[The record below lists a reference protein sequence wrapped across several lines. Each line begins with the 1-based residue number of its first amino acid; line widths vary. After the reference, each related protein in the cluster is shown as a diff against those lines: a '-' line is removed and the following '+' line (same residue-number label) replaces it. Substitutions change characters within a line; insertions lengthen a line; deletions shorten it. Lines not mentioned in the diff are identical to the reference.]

1 MAFSPWCCKES
12 DTRQSVKQSFHL
24 IFRIIFITFQISPLR
39 CAIGTK
45 NSVSV
50 NPNLLLLCFTCGFNY
65 LLFYEALSLCLKF
78 RFLQIVFCIF
88 VYSQLPGSQPL
99 SETQMYL
106 RIQIFFFKRKI
117 ICHSP
122 ILPLPSSLSLLV
134 TTSLFSIFMSLLLF
148 CYIHQFVVF
157 FLDSTYT

>member
-1 MAFSPWCCKES
+1 MQVQSLGQEDPLDNGMATHSSILAQRIPWREEPWLSVHGVAES

-24 IFRIIFITFQISPLR
+24 IFRIISITFQISSLR

-50 NPNLLLLCFTCGFNY
+50 NPNLLLLCFTCCFNY
-65 LLFYEALSLCLKF
+65 LLIYKALSLYLKF
-78 RFLQIVFCIF
+78 RFLQTVFCIF

-106 RIQIFFFKRKI
+106 RIQIFF
-117 ICHSP
+117 
-122 ILPLPSSLSLLV
+122 L
-134 TTSLFSIFMSLLLF
+134 
-148 CYIHQFVVF
+148 
-157 FLDSTYT
+157 